1 MGMGNDAPTL
11 KASNGVRRCDPF
23 RDDPSSQTSRRVS
36 PDAIRLSLSATRTAS
51 RFMDLGLKGKVALV
65 AASSKGLGFAVAE
78 ELAVEGARLIMNGRG
93 EESLDKAV
101 ASIEERFGSEVL
113 AVPGDVS
120 IRDDT
125 ERIVKAGF
133 ERFGQID
140 ILITNSGGPPAGR
153 FDDLSA
159 EQWEDAVRLLLT
171 SVTDLTR
178 LVLPGMKQ
186 QRWGRILNITSIAA
200 KQPVA
205 NLILSNSLRA
215 GVTGF
220 SKTLAAEVG
229 EYGITVNTILPG
241 YTATERVEELANH
254 IATNEGI
261 DAADVRKRWEAE
273 IPLGRLADPKE
284 FAAMAA
290 FLVSERASYVT
301 GSSIAVDGGWI
312 KSVF

>member
-1 MGMGNDAPTL
+1 
-11 KASNGVRRCDPF
+11 
-23 RDDPSSQTSRRVS
+23 
-36 PDAIRLSLSATRTAS
+36 
-51 RFMDLGLKGKVALV
+51 MDLGLKGKVALV

-78 ELAVEGARLIMNGRG
+78 ELAAEGAHLIMNGRG
-93 EESLDKAV
+93 EENLSDA
-101 ASIEERFGSEVL
+101 ASSIEQRFGLEVL
-113 AVPGDVS
+113 AVAGDVS
-120 IRDDT
+120 DRADA
-125 ERIVKAGF
+125 ERIITAGI

-159 EQWEDAVRLLLT
+159 DQWDAAVRTLLN
-171 SVTDLTR
+171 SVTDMTR
-178 LVLPGMKQ
+178 LVLPGMKE
-186 QRWGRILNITSIAA
+186 RKWGRILNITSIAA

-241 YTATERVEELANH
+241 YTATERVEELAQNL
-254 IATNEGI
+254 AEKEGVDTRVI
-261 DAADVRKRWEAE
+261 RSRWEAE
-273 IPLGRLADPKE
+273 IPLGRLAEPRE

-290 FLVSERASYVT
+290 FLVSERASYIT
-301 GSSIAVDGGWI
+301 GSSAAVDGGWI
-312 KSVF
+312 RSLF